1 MKHIKH
7 VKYILPA
14 NRCVN
19 QLPDYSAFGRKTTLR
34 MNPDH
39 IPDLHWNLASMYHTT
54 NIGYIDTQNT
64 VVSTHYIDVETFSY
78 ARGDKCEDWDG
89 TTLNTDTSV
98 SQSSQHDIICST
110 LPIT

>member
-14 NRCVN
+14 DRCIN
-19 QLPDYSAFGRKTTLR
+19 QLPDYSVFGRKTTLR
-34 MNPDH
+34 MNPDD
-39 IPDLHWNLASMYHTT
+39 ISDLHWNLANTYHTT

-64 VVSTHYIDVETFSY
+64 VVSTHYIDMETLSY

-89 TTLNTDTSV
+89 ATLNTDTFV
-98 SQSSQHDIICST
+98 SQSN
-110 LPIT
+110 